1 VPQPTNEPNVR
12 ILPDPEL
19 NPLLNPL
26 LATHMGRW
34 AEVYFT
40 TPPEKRAEAVSELV
54 RELAN
59 NPTPAK
65 IAARPMTEERMH
77 ETPHERV
84 DETVVD
90 ETVDEAFED
99 LPEQAAT
106 SELPLEPATVLC
118 GNCGQRNSAPQR
130 FCGMCGARLVLAPES
145 DRQQIAEAAPAAL
158 RWDAP
163 EQILASEPSAS
174 DSDSAPRFLYHRE
187 DFFASERPSPTP
199 AAERPTEF
207 ASLSQYQ
214 PAPRSRSYRGYAG
227 AAVAIILAVLVY
239 ATWRGN
245 TAFWSSGS
253 VPAGLPQAVPTPSPE
268 SGPGT
273 ASKPAETATTQP
285 SSTNNPG
292 PASPSA
298 ASGHEKQT
306 SESTESNHEVK
317 ASPAPRI
324 VPVSVSSSAATAAQ
338 SGSEELATAEKY
350 LNASPGKARDS
361 QQAASWLWKAVAKK
375 NLTATLLLSD
385 LYLQGDGVTK
395 SCDQA
400 RLLLDAA
407 ARKGGTAA
415 AERLRNLPAFG
426 CR

>member
-1 VPQPTNEPNVR
+1 MPQPTNQPNVR

-59 NPTPAK
+59 NSTPAE
-65 IAARPMTEERMH
+65 IAARPMPEERTH
-77 ETPHERV
+77 ETPHA
-84 DETVVD
+84 TVD
-90 ETVDEAFED
+90 ETVDETFED
-99 LPEQAAT
+99 LPEQAAA
-106 SELPLEPATVLC
+106 SELPVEQATVLC

-130 FCGMCGARLVLAPES
+130 FCGMCGAHLVLAPES

-187 DFFASERPSPTP
+187 DFFASEIPSPAP

-214 PAPRSRSYRGYAG
+214 PAPRSRSYRVYAG

-253 VPAGLPQAVPTPSPE
+253 APAGLPQAIPTPSPE
-268 SGPGT
+268 ARPGT

-285 SSTNNPG
+285 SSTNNLG

-298 ASGHEKQT
+298 AEGHEKQT
-306 SESTESNHEVK
+306 SESAEGNHGVK
-317 ASPAPRI
+317 TSPAPRI

-415 AERLRNLPAFG
+415 AERLRNLSAFG